1 METII
6 LIIAESIQ
14 IGANPY
20 SVLGIYVHANNLI
33 AKWIILLFLKSGNI
47 PIRIYFIDSISVC
60 TNP

>member
-33 AKWIILLFLKSGNI
+33 AK
-47 PIRIYFIDSISVC
+47 
-60 TNP
+60 